1 MPRPEQL
8 GLRDTIVSGHVKGA
22 RGVVGLTGS
31 PTATGIAGTPGL
43 GKTTTAI
50 WLARDPVVRSA
61 FRANPTQSS
70 GEVQRRAPVVTA
82 AANVGARSE
91 KNCGDVRI
99 PLLARHVQRC
109 RQRSAKL
116 KRRLAVDV
124 RARIEQ
130 RDCKLKVTE
139 SASGVE

>member
-1 MPRPEQL
+1 MGGEYRGGIHLEQN
-8 GLRDTIVSGHVKGA
+8 GEHFSSA
-22 RGVVGLTGS
+22 RAPHDCVG
-31 PTATGIAGTPGL
+31 
-43 GKTTTAI
+43 
-50 WLARDPVVRSA
+50 
-61 FRANPTQSS
+61 

-82 AANVGARSE
+82 AVNVGARSE
-91 KNCGDVRI
+91 KSCGDVRI